1 MTSFLWFARPTAVAF
16 LWLSAAVPASALTL
30 LTEENPPFNYMEG
43 GKLVGMATEIV
54 LEMAK
59 RADVPV
65 TTELLPWDR
74 AYRRAQADRET
85 CLFATARLEN
95 REKLFAWVGPL
106 SLNLWGIY
114 GPGNFSGT
122 VKSLADLKPYRIGGV
137 VNDAKVEFLREN
149 FLINIKQVPDDR
161 QNPPRLLLAGDAP
174 DHIDLW
180 ITGIYAARDV
190 AKAAN
195 VSDIK
200 LVFIVREIPLYLA
213 CSPQTRPATVKA
225 LADALESIKSD
236 GTQKRIIADYGRK
249 FGQ

>member
-1 MTSFLWFARPTAVAF
+1 MTSLLDRLRPAVVAALWLAVA
-16 LWLSAAVPASALTL
+16 LPAPALTL
-30 LTEENPPFNYMEG
+30 LTEENPPFNYTEG

-59 RADVPV
+59 RANVPV

-95 REKLFAWVGPL
+95 RERLFSWVGPL
-106 SLNLWGIY
+106 ALNLWGVY
-114 GPGNFSGT
+114 APGSFAAT
-122 VKSLADLKPYRIGGV
+122 VKSLPELKPYRIGGV
-137 VNDAKVEFLREN
+137 VSDAKVEYLREN
-149 FLINIKQVPDDR
+149 FLTNIKQVPDDR
-161 QNPPRLLLAGDAP
+161 QNPPRLLLGADDP
-174 DHIDLW
+174 DRIDLW
-180 ITGIYAARDV
+180 VTGIYAARDV
-190 AKAAN
+190 ARAAK

-225 LADALESIKSD
+225 LADALETLKSD
-236 GTQKRIIADYGRK
+236 GTQKRIIADYERK